1 MAFLLLALTFLAV
14 SLALL
19 ATGGF
24 TASVFGVRVSAH
36 SPLPSAAG
44 AALALS
50 VWLVVARRAKTVSA
64 DLLRLH
70 AWIERQARAIV
81 LTIAALSGAAAVFF
95 GTFSAAGSDASG
107 YLSQAAMLSA
117 GRLSREEP
125 LAAVANWPDARTTLA
140 PLGWR
145 AGAGTTQVPTYAV
158 GLPLLTA
165 IPHALGGAIAA
176 SLVVSVSAALAVW
189 FAARLAM
196 LLAGGAAGVLAAV
209 WIATVPVHIWGSIQ
223 PMSDV
228 PVTAAWLACWLWI
241 AKTAALRQA
250 QGRPERSRG
259 AEKGTVP
266 FMAVFASLAGAI
278 AVLIR
283 PNLAPLAAMP
293 WLYLIMRAPHAKAIA
308 AASFAAPVAAA
319 GVLIASLQWRYFG
332 SPFQSGYGS
341 ASEIYALSNVVPNAA
356 LYLRW
361 LLDTHGPWLLVAP
374 AVLLVNHP
382 STLRQAQFRPE
393 QSRGATRMRS
403 LRAGTSLLPWML
415 AFAALVCCAYFLYA
429 IFEHWS
435 YLRFLLPA
443 MAIAAIAVAVLV
455 VSASRK
461 LPAAAHAPVVLA
473 IVLALAASNI
483 ASARELGVFRL
494 AARQSRALL
503 AGRYLAS
510 VLPPH
515 AVVISGEQSG
525 SIRYYTGRSIVR
537 WDFLAAD
544 SLPHVTEQ
552 LVASGYDVWIAL
564 DDWEVPTYREKF
576 APLVTAGLDWPP
588 AVDAG
593 TDGRTQAWRLRDRAP
608 FLAGARVLTDRLR

>member
-1 MAFLLLALTFLAV
+1 MALLSIALTLTTISV
-14 SLALL
+14 ALL

-50 VWLVVARRAKTVSA
+50 VWLVVAWRAKAVSA
-64 DLLRLH
+64 DLSRLH
-70 AWIERQARAIV
+70 AWIERHARAIV

-117 GRLSREEP
+117 DRLSREEP
-125 LAAVANWPDARTTLA
+125 LAAIANWPDARTSLA

-158 GLPLLTA
+158 GLPLLMT

-189 FAARLAM
+189 CAARLAM
-196 LLAGGAAGVLAAV
+196 LLAGGTAAVLAAV
-209 WIATVPVHIWGSIQ
+209 WIATLPVHIYESIQ

-241 AKTAALRQA
+241 AKPAALRQA
-250 QGRPERSRG
+250 QSRPERSRG

-278 AVLIR
+278 AVVIR

-293 WLYLIMRAPHAKAIA
+293 CLYLIVRAPHAKAIA

-319 GVLIASLQWRYFG
+319 GVLIAYLQWRYFG
-332 SPFQSGYGS
+332 SAFNSGYGS
-341 ASEIYALSNVVPNAA
+341 ASEIYSLANVVPNAA
-356 LYLRW
+356 LYFRW
-361 LLDTHGPWLLVAP
+361 LVDTHGPWLLAAP
-374 AVLLVNHP
+374 AALFVTRA
-382 STLRQAQFRPE
+382 SILR
-393 QSRGATRMRS
+393 
-403 LRAGTSLLPWML
+403 WMI
-415 AFAALVCCAYFLYA
+415 AFAALVCFAYFVYS

-443 MAIAAIAVAVLV
+443 MAIAAVAVAVLV
-455 VSASRK
+455 VSASRR
-461 LPAAAHAPVVLA
+461 LPAAAQAPVCLA
-473 IVLALAASNI
+473 IVLALGASNI

-494 AARQSRALL
+494 AARQSRAML

-525 SIRYYTGRSIVR
+525 SIRYYTGQSIVR

-576 APLVTAGLDWPP
+576 APLATAGLDWPP

-593 TDGRTQAWRLRDRAP
+593 IDGRTQAWRLRDRAP
-608 FLAGARVLTDRLR
+608 FLTGARVLTDRLR